1 MMYMGLRDAGDPS
14 EAALRKFAVCHPS
27 QEIGSQPA
35 EELGEG
41 RG

>member
-1 MMYMGLRDAGDPS
+1 MMDMGLRDAGESS

-27 QEIGSQPA
+27 QEIGSKPA
-35 EELGEG
+35 EELGKG